1 MKRPLLLALALLA
14 VCAAAAF
21 AGGDKE
27 AASKTG
33 VAGGLADR
41 KGIRINEPDLVGF
54 SQTGDSDLPG
64 YIREILAGNFINYA
78 EMRVAGLDVP
88 DYFLDVRLEKHSS
101 TQYSLSLTVKEGF
114 SLDGIASSRQYAHTL
129 DQLRYGA
136 VLNLATRDLL
146 LNPTLGVKLTA
157 EARRA
162 LDKPLD
168 TKYGEGQAAIARASA
183 SPEASFRREQNA
195 NVAEDLGAS
204 LARAGLQLSD
214 SSGERF
220 ELPEFSAPRFAA
232 FTFKPP
238 TIRAFSTGS
247 SVAALRTNYQ
257 LHREAQAASKAA
269 IEEQQ
274 QYLDGQRAD
283 ILGQWQN
290 FLGEI
295 DKRRELLRGEVE
307 KLFQAQETL
316 EAQLREGE
324 ANYRDSPPFRI
335 LYDPTPTQDVYNAR
349 GTVNFNYRIAAEP
362 TSLRALKVRVDNLL
376 ALNKSFEKVNHAYED
391 VNTAMTGRFA
401 QVEAAMHTV
410 KDAMEKA
417 NAAGRELDDNY
428 KVDPVSTTSDDW
440 AIPPGNVVNGE
451 ALKTSWPVD
460 YPRRFDLTVCLLIVN
475 GDEAEVMQRMPLSL
489 SSDFLWN
496 GPFQPESVS
505 VRGSFNNVKI
515 DDLPE
520 EGFPAIWIEAVNGE
534 DAETAAVKGYI
545 EIIPDG
551 ARTAAVE
558 KQIAARKSFR
568 AYWSDTQR
576 LSSLGVAIGTNA
588 AHLSPPAWV
597 GEIDSMTPLL
607 LVSVRATFSPFR
619 SYFLEAGSDFG
630 MFHGEQDVKDVDYF
644 SIAPYLHLNTFFRN
658 GFKRDDSSFP
668 IYIGIGGGGIFSW
681 YTYPSE
687 SGVDPVVVIS
697 PVFDFNVGYRWTFSH
712 SVIDLRYTLK
722 TNFKEVGDLVTL
734 SYAYRFGYLTPRY
747 GGKPADLAN
756 RR

>member
-1 MKRPLLLALALLA
+1 MKKPWLLALALLA
-14 VCAAAAF
+14 VCAVPVF

-27 AASKTG
+27 AVSGTG
-33 VAGGLADR
+33 TAGSLAGQ
-41 KGIRINEPDLVGF
+41 KSIMINEPELVGF

-64 YIREILAGNFINYA
+64 YIQNALEDNFINYA
-78 EMRVAGLDVP
+78 KMRTAGQDVP
-88 DYFLDVRLEKHSS
+88 DYFLYVRIQKHSPI
-101 TQYSLSLTVKEGF
+101 QYSLRLTVSEKVNVE
-114 SLDGIASSRQYAHTL
+114 GIASSMQYANKL
-129 DQLRYGA
+129 DQLKYGA

-146 LNPTLGVKLTA
+146 DNSTLGVKLTA
-157 EARRA
+157 EARKA
-162 LDKPLD
+162 LEKPRD
-168 TKYGEGQAAIARASA
+168 TKYDESQAAIVRASA

-220 ELPEFSAPRFAA
+220 ELPEFSAPQFAA
-232 FTFKPP
+232 LSFQPP

-247 SVAALRTNYQ
+247 SVSAIRTNYE
-257 LHREAQAASKAA
+257 LHRAAQAASKAA

-324 ANYRDSPPFRI
+324 ANYHASPPFRI
-335 LYDPTPTQDVYNAR
+335 LYDPTPKQDVYNAR
-349 GTVNFNYRIAAEP
+349 GTVNFSYQIAAEP

-391 VNTAMTGRFA
+391 VNTAMAERFA
-401 QVEAAMHTV
+401 QVEIAMNAV
-410 KDAMEKA
+410 KDAMERA
-417 NAAGRELDDNY
+417 NTAGRGLDDNY
-428 KVDPVSTTSDDW
+428 KVDPVSITSGDW
-440 AIPPGNVVNGE
+440 AIPPGNEVNGE
-451 ALKTSWPVD
+451 ALKTSWPVE
-460 YPRRFDLTVCLLIVN
+460 YPRQFNLTVCLLIVN
-475 GDEAEVMQRMPLSL
+475 GDEAEVIKRMPLSL
-489 SSDFLWN
+489 ISDFSWN

-505 VRGSFNNVKI
+505 ARGSFNDVKI

-520 EGFPAIWIEAVNGE
+520 EGFPTIWIEAVNNK
-534 DAETAAVKGYI
+534 DAETAAVEGYI

-551 ARTAAVE
+551 ERTAAVE
-558 KQIAARKSFR
+558 KQIVARKSSR

-576 LSSLGVAIGTNA
+576 FSSLGLAIGTNGLNA
-588 AHLSPPAWV
+588 SPPSWV
-597 GEIDSMTPLL
+597 GEGFSMTPLL
-607 LVSVRATFSPFR
+607 LVSVRATLSPFR
-619 SYFLEAGSDFG
+619 AYFLEAGSDFG
-630 MFHGEQDVKDVDYF
+630 MFHGEQDVKDINYL
-644 SIAPYLHLNTFFRN
+644 SIAPYLHLNTLFRN
-658 GFKRDDSSFP
+658 GFKRDDSLFP
-668 IYIGIGGGGIFSW
+668 LYIGIGGGGVFTW

-687 SGVDPVVVIS
+687 SGVDPVMIIS
-697 PVFDFNVGYRWTFSH
+697 PVFDFNIGYRLIFTH

-722 TNFKEVGDLVTL
+722 TNFKEKTVDLVTL
-734 SYAYRFGYLTPRY
+734 SYAYRFGYFKPRY
-747 GGKPADLAN
+747 GGDPAKL
-756 RR
+756 